1 VKSSSSKDNAFPRNP
16 GSSGGPGI
24 RGFRAWL
31 AHVNYHPEQGEV
43 HQGMGT
49 SSGVKTYPCD
59 IPNSFVL

>member
-1 VKSSSSKDNAFPRNP
+1 MNSSSSKDNAFPRNP

-31 AHVNYHPEQGEV
+31 AHVNYRPEQGEV